1 MPSKR
6 TEKIRLQET
15 VTMGRRGR
23 RGSRGVC
30 RYICMCVYIVAI
42 SLGIFVVEIVN
53 IVSASLLGT
62 GAPAGP
68 TPPATVTLHCDGPT
82 MTRTMTP

>member
-1 MPSKR
+1 M
-6 TEKIRLQET
+6 E
-15 VTMGRRGR
+15 
-23 RGSRGVC
+23 GSVRVC
-30 RYICMCVYIVAI
+30 RCICMYVRVFIVASSI
-42 SLGIFVVEIVN
+42 PLGIFVVEIVN

-68 TPPATVTLHCDGPT
+68 TPPATVTANCDGPT

>member
-1 MPSKR
+1 
-6 TEKIRLQET
+6 
-15 VTMGRRGR
+15 MGKQSSRRE
-23 RGSRGVC
+23 GSF
-30 RYICMCVYIVAI
+30 ICMCVYIVAI

>member
-1 MPSKR
+1 
-6 TEKIRLQET
+6 
-15 VTMGRRGR
+15 
-23 RGSRGVC
+23 
-30 RYICMCVYIVAI
+30 MCVYIVAI

-68 TPPATVTLHCDGPT
+68 TPPAAVTLHCDGPT

>member
-6 TEKIRLQET
+6 TEKIRLQ
-15 VTMGRRGR
+15 RRL
-23 RGSRGVC
+23 SRWGD
-30 RYICMCVYIVAI
+30 RAGGEESYICMCVYIVAI

>member
-1 MPSKR
+1 
-6 TEKIRLQET
+6 
-15 VTMGRRGR
+15 MGRQSR
-23 RGSRGVC
+23 RGG